1 MIVGFSGYARAGKD
15 TAGAALC
22 GSLGFFRASF
32 ADALRTFLYT
42 LNPQAAYFSPLYR
55 DDDEYL
61 LYDSVQTIV
70 DRHGWDWA
78 KDHSGREGEDPHP
91 QSIRCQLQRLGT
103 DCGRKLLGEDTWVD
117 AVMSNLEDGDFVFT
131 DVRFPNEADA
141 IKARGGFVVRIDREG
156 TGPANDHPSETALDN
171 YPFDFR
177 IPNNGLESE
186 FVLRVVSTFDALG
199 RSVKSHGDGP
209 YSRETWMERRFN
221 DAR

>member
-15 TAGAALC
+15 TAGAALVD
-22 GSLGFFRASF
+22 SLHYQRASF

-42 LNPQAAYFSPLYR
+42 LNPQAAYYAPMFK
-55 DDDEYL
+55 DDEDYL
-61 LYDSVQTIV
+61 FYDSVQTIV

-78 KDHSGREGEDPHP
+78 KDHSAREGWDPHP
-91 QSIRCQLQRLGT
+91 QSIRAQLQRLGT
-103 DCGRKLLGEDTWVD
+103 DCGRKLLGEDVWVD
-117 AVMSNLEDGDFVFT
+117 LKMSTLEDGADYVFT

-156 TGPANDHPSETALDN
+156 TGPANDHPSETALDD

-177 IPNNGLESE
+177 MSNDDTEFG

-199 RSVKSHGDGP
+199 RSVKSYGDGP
-209 YSRETWMERRFN
+209 YSR
-221 DAR
+221 DIYAR